1 MKKIIYLWAV
11 VVMALVMGGC
21 SCFESKDGKAK
32 YIFLFIGDG
41 MSASGVDLT
50 ESWLSYKAG
59 KVGGE
64 NLTMSTFPVYGH
76 CTTFSHDRHAT
87 CSAAAGTAIS
97 TGVKTTKNR
106 IATDPDGNELES
118 ISYVL
123 QREGYNVALMSSS
136 PVNHATEASFF
147 AKEETRNN
155 FYEITK
161 AIPETGFQFFGGSG
175 FIQFYGKDGQQE
187 SSAEYL
193 ERNGYEV
200 CCGAEEFEAA
210 APDCDKIVLY
220 QECFR
225 DTSATD
231 YVMDGRKP
239 AGEIELPQMMKYAL
253 DFIGDEKPFFVMCE
267 QGTIDWAAHLNR
279 VLPMVNAVIEFDDAI
294 KVAYEF
300 YLQHPDETLIVVT
313 SDHGTGGPAIGAGG
327 WGRDMVFW
335 DKIEQSWNDLGQCN
349 DLDDASNMALNE
361 SATIGWTTIYHTGE
375 CVPVYAI
382 GKGAERF
389 GGKIDN
395 TEIKGKLLAL

>member
-1 MKKIIYLWAV
+1 MKKIFNLLTVLVLAV
-11 VVMALVMGGC
+11 VLG
-21 SCFESKDGKAK
+21 SCTSDKDGKAK

-41 MSASGVDLT
+41 MSATEVDLT

-59 KVGGE
+59 KIGGE
-64 NLTMSTFPVYGH
+64 SLTMSTFPVYGH
-76 CTTFSHDRHAT
+76 CTTFSHNRHAT

-97 TGVKTTKNR
+97 CGEKTTKNR
-106 IATDPDGNELES
+106 IGTGPDGQPLES

-123 QREGYNVALMSSS
+123 QREGYNVALLSSS
-136 PVNHATEASFF
+136 PINHATEASFF
-147 AKEETRNN
+147 AKEDDRNS

-175 FIQFYGKDGQQE
+175 FIQFYGKDGKQE

-193 ERNGYEV
+193 ERNGYKV

-210 APDCDKIVLY
+210 APDCDRIVLY

-239 AGEIELPQMMKYAL
+239 ADEVELPQMLRYAM
-253 DFIGDEKPFFVMCE
+253 DFVGDEKPFFVMCE

-279 VLPMVNAVIEFDDAI
+279 VLPMVNAVIEFDDAV

-300 YLQHPDETLIVVT
+300 YLEHPDETLIVVT
-313 SDHGTGGPAIGAGG
+313 ADHGTGGAALGAGG
-327 WGRDMVFW
+327 WGRDQIFW
-335 DKIEQSWNDLGQCN
+335 DKIEQSWNENGQCN
-349 DLDDASNMALNE
+349 DLDGADNKALNDA
-361 SATIGWTTIYHTGE
+361 ATIGWTTVYHTGE
-375 CVPVYAI
+375 NVPVYAI

-395 TEIKGKLLAL
+395 TEIKNKLLAL

>member
-87 CSAAAGTAIS
+87 CSAAAGTAIA

-161 AIPETGFQFFGGSG
+161 TIPETGFQFFGGSG

>member
-21 SCFESKDGKAK
+21 SYFESKDGKAK

-161 AIPETGFQFFGGSG
+161 TIPETGFQFFGGSG

>member
-1 MKKIIYLWAV
+1 MFYLCLAAV
-11 VVMALVMGGC
+11 LLTGC
-21 SCFESKDGKAK
+21 TGQDKDQKAK

-41 MSASGVDLT
+41 MSATEVDLT

-64 NLTMSTFPVYGH
+64 NLLMSTFPVYGH

-97 TGVKTTKNR
+97 CGAKTTKNR
-106 IATDPDGNELES
+106 IGTDPDGNPLES

-136 PVNHATEASFF
+136 PINHATEASFY
-147 AKEETRNN
+147 ATEHTRQN

-161 AIPETGFQFFGGSG
+161 AIPQTGFQFFGGSG
-175 FIQFYGKDGQQE
+175 FIQFYGKDGKQE
-187 SSAEYL
+187 SSVEYL
-193 ERNGYEV
+193 ERNGYKV
-200 CCGAEEFEAA
+200 CCGAEEFETA

-225 DTSATD
+225 DKSATD

-239 AGEIELPQMMKYAL
+239 AGEVELPQMLRYGL
-253 DFIGDEKPFFVMCE
+253 DFIGDEKPFFIMCE

-279 VLPMVNAVIEFDDAI
+279 TLPMIQSVIEFDDAVR
-294 KVAYEF
+294 VAYEF
-300 YLQHPDETLIVVT
+300 YLEHPDETLIVVT
-313 SDHGTGGPAIGAGG
+313 SDHGTGGAALGSGG
-327 WGRDMVFW
+327 WGRDMIYW
-335 DKIEQSWNDLGQCN
+335 DKIEQAWNDAGECN
-349 DLDDASNMALNE
+349 DLEPAPNKALNDA
-361 SATIGWTTIYHTGE
+361 ATVGWTTVYHTGE
-375 CVPVYAI
+375 NVPVYAI

-395 TEIKGKLLAL
+395 TQIKSKLLAIE

>member
-21 SCFESKDGKAK
+21 SYFESKDGKAK

-161 AIPETGFQFFGGSG
+161 TIPETGFQFFGGSG

-239 AGEIELPQMMKYAL
+239 AGEIELPQMMRYAL

>member
-1 MKKIIYLWAV
+1 MNKILDILAA
-11 VVMALVMGGC
+11 MILAAFLAGC
-21 SCFESKDGKAK
+21 TCNDEGKAK

-41 MSASGVDLT
+41 MSATEVDLT

-64 NLTMSTFPVYGH
+64 ELMMSTFPVYGH

-87 CSAAAGTAIS
+87 CSAAAGTAIAC
-97 TGVKTTKNR
+97 GEKTTKNR
-106 IATDPDGNELES
+106 IGTAPDGSDLES

-123 QREGYNVALMSSS
+123 QREGYNIALMSSS
-136 PVNHATEASFF
+136 PINHATEASFF
-147 AKEETRNN
+147 ATEENRGN

-161 AIPETGFQFFGGSG
+161 TIPETGFQFFGGSG
-175 FIQFYGKDGQQE
+175 FIQFRGNDGQQE
-187 SSAEYL
+187 SSVEYL
-193 ERNGYEV
+193 ERNGYKV

-210 APDCDKIVLY
+210 APHHDKIVLY

-239 AGEIELPQMMKYAL
+239 ADEVELPQMLKYGL

-294 KVAYEF
+294 KVAYDF
-300 YLQHPDETLIVVT
+300 YLEHPDETLIVVT
-313 SDHGTGGPAIGAGG
+313 ADHGTGGVALGAGG
-327 WGRDMVFW
+327 WGRDQIFW
-335 DKIEQSWNDLGQCN
+335 DKIEQSWNENGQCN
-349 DLDDASNMALNE
+349 DLDGETNKALNDA
-361 SATIGWTTIYHTGE
+361 ATIGWTTVYHTGE
-375 CVPVYAI
+375 NVPVYAI

-395 TEIKGKLLAL
+395 TEIKNKLLAL

>member
-87 CSAAAGTAIS
+87 CSAAAGTAIA

>member
-87 CSAAAGTAIS
+87 CSAAAGTAIA

-361 SATIGWTTIYHTGE
+361 SATIGWTTVYHTGE

>member
-1 MKKIIYLWAV
+1 MKKIFYLWAV
-11 VVMALVMGGC
+11 VLVALVMGGC
-21 SCFESKDGKAK
+21 SSLENKDGKAK

-76 CTTFSHDRHAT
+76 CTTFSYDRHAT

-123 QREGYNVALMSSS
+123 QSEGYNVALMSSS
-136 PVNHATEASFF
+136 PINHATEASFF
-147 AKEETRNN
+147 ATEETRNN

-210 APDCDKIVLY
+210 APNCDKIVLY

-239 AGEIELPQMMKYAL
+239 AGEVELPQMMKYAL

-313 SDHGTGGPAIGAGG
+313 SDHGTGGVAMGAGG
-327 WGRDMVFW
+327 WGRDAIFW

-349 DLDDASNMALNE
+349 DLDDASNKALNE

>member
-239 AGEIELPQMMKYAL
+239 AGEIELPQMMRYAL

-349 DLDDASNMALNE
+349 DLDDASNMTLNE

>member
-239 AGEIELPQMMKYAL
+239 AGEIELPQMMRYAL

>member
-1 MKKIIYLWAV
+1 MVMKKICYILASV
-11 VVMALVMGGC
+11 VLALVSAGC
-21 SCFESKDGKAK
+21 TCSDEGKAK

-41 MSASGVDLT
+41 MSATEVDLT

-76 CTTFSHDRHAT
+76 CTTYSFDRHAT

-97 TGVKTTKNR
+97 CGQKTTKNR
-106 IATDPDGNELES
+106 IGTDPEGNDLES

-123 QREGYNVALMSSS
+123 QKEGYNIALMSSS
-136 PVNHATEASFF
+136 PINHATEASFF
-147 AKEETRNN
+147 ATEDDRNS

-193 ERNGYEV
+193 ERNGYKV

-210 APDCDKIVLY
+210 APHHDKIVLY

-239 AGEIELPQMMKYAL
+239 AGEVELPQMLKYGI

-300 YLQHPDETLIVVT
+300 YLEHPDETLIVVT
-313 SDHGTGGPAIGAGG
+313 ADHGTGGVALGAGG
-327 WGRDMVFW
+327 WGRDRIYW
-335 DKIEQSWNDLGQCN
+335 DKIEQAWNDAGQCN
-349 DLDDASNMALNE
+349 DLDGATNKALNDA
-361 SATIGWTTIYHTGE
+361 ATIGWTTVYHTGE
-375 CVPVYAI
+375 NVPVYAI

-395 TEIKGKLLAL
+395 TEIKNKLLAL

>member
-1 MKKIIYLWAV
+1 
-11 VVMALVMGGC
+11 
-21 SCFESKDGKAK
+21 
-32 YIFLFIGDG
+32 
-41 MSASGVDLT
+41 
-50 ESWLSYKAG
+50 
-59 KVGGE
+59 
-64 NLTMSTFPVYGH
+64 
-76 CTTFSHDRHAT
+76 
-87 CSAAAGTAIS
+87 
-97 TGVKTTKNR
+97 VKTTKNR

-161 AIPETGFQFFGGSG
+161 TIPETGFQFFGGSG

>member
-87 CSAAAGTAIS
+87 CSAAAGTAIA

-200 CCGAEEFEAA
+200 CCGAAEFEAA

>member
-1 MKKIIYLWAV
+1 MKKLIVLFYLCLA
-11 VVMALVMGGC
+11 AAILTGC
-21 SCFESKDGKAK
+21 VGQEKDQKAK

-41 MSASGVDLT
+41 MSATEVDLT

-97 TGVKTTKNR
+97 CGTKTTKNR
-106 IATDPDGNELES
+106 IGTDPDGNPLES

-123 QREGYNVALMSSS
+123 QREGYNIALMSSS
-136 PVNHATEASFF
+136 PINHATEASFY
-147 AKEETRNN
+147 AKESTRKN

-175 FIQFYGKDGQQE
+175 FIEFYGKDGKQE
-187 SSAEYL
+187 SSVEYL
-193 ERNGYEV
+193 ERNGYKV
-200 CCGAEEFEAA
+200 CCGAEEFEAS
-210 APDCDKIVLY
+210 APNCDKIVLY

-225 DTSATD
+225 NTSATD

-239 AGEIELPQMMKYAL
+239 AGEVELPQMVKYGL
-253 DFIGDEKPFFVMCE
+253 DFIGDEKPFFIMCE

-279 VLPMVNAVIEFDDAI
+279 TLPMIKSVIEFDDAI

-300 YLQHPDETLIVVT
+300 YLEHPDETLIVVT
-313 SDHGTGGPAIGAGG
+313 ADHGTGGAALGSGD
-327 WGRDMVFW
+327 WGRDMIYW
-335 DKIEQSWNDLGQCN
+335 DKIEQAWNDAGECN
-349 DLDDASNMALNE
+349 DLEPAPNKALNDE
-361 SATIGWTTIYHTGE
+361 ATVGWTTVYHTGE
-375 CVPVYAI
+375 NVPVYAI

-395 TEIKGKLLAL
+395 TQIKSKLLAIE